1 MVALLR
7 SIHHRAR
14 SIAGAAAFAM
24 SMALITAL
32 ITAMLPSVSTAAEP
46 SADARTDTSL
56 YQALGGAA
64 GVHALTDDFV
74 QRLTTDPRIAAQ
86 FKETNLKRLRQKL
99 EEQFCQVSGGGCN
112 YSGDPMLEVHK
123 GLHISAADFNALV
136 EDLQLAMDAQGIPFQ
151 RQNAFLALLAPMHR
165 DIIASHIKP

>member
-1 MVALLR
+1 MIAPLR
-7 SIHHRAR
+7 SIHYRALA
-14 SIAGAAAFAM
+14 IAGVAGIVVFAL
-24 SMALITAL
+24 STAL
-32 ITAMLPSVSTAAEP
+32 LPSVSKAAEANAEAP
-46 SADARTDTSL
+46 TAPTDAAL

-64 GVHALTDDFV
+64 GVHALTLDFV
-74 QRLTTDPRIAAQ
+74 QRLTTDPRIASQ
-86 FKETNLKRLRQKL
+86 FKETNLKRLREKL